1 METHFSRKIQLG
13 IAAVILLMSS
23 ISTSYA
29 ETPTDR
35 VTSKIPDA
43 GPGGFTRIT
52 FFDGLNGAN
61 YSVQPNAQHANFNSV
76 LKVCSESNDSEC
88 IESLSYRK
96 KGDVSWVSGKLLS
109 TKNPSMNS
117 VYFEPELTFT
127 THLVPNEYWD
137 MKTDIYRVIKEET
150 NLTPVLRAGW
160 KIHWTHS
167 EKINKVSQSS

>member
-1 METHFSRKIQLG
+1 MEKKEKLENCLFQKI
-13 IAAVILLMSS
+13 VEK
-23 ISTSYA
+23 Y
-29 ETPTDR
+29 
-35 VTSKIPDA
+35 
-43 GPGGFTRIT
+43 
-52 FFDGLNGAN
+52 
-61 YSVQPNAQHANFNSV
+61 NFCLSDVEV
-76 LKVCSESNDSEC
+76 L
-88 IESLSYRK
+88 I
-96 KGDVSWVSGKLLS
+96 

-167 EKINKVSQSS
+167 EKINKLSQSS